1 MTKTNVDD
9 TDIINFRYKDGTLAS
24 LTCSI
29 TADTDNTAIIYGEK
43 GKIVIPNFWMAKE
56 ATLYSNSKEE
66 KFEDSYNEA
75 GYKHEIT
82 EANECILCNRL
93 ESNIASHDFTLNLEV
108 IMDEIRRQI
117 GLIYPFESE
126 KYKKC
131 VKLKRFSSGARKR
144 KSRGTYA
151 FFFLF

>member
-9 TDIINFRYKDGTLAS
+9 TDIINFRYKDGTMAS

-75 GYKHEIT
+75 RYKHEIT

-126 KYKKC
+126 KI
-131 VKLKRFSSGARKR
+131 
-144 KSRGTYA
+144 
-151 FFFLF
+151 